1 MPRPASISPSLST
14 LSLLPAGSRG
24 KLRLQQKKLPA
35 LMLGAVGIVFG
46 DIGTSPLYAVR
57 QVFHDTPAFAT
68 HTDDILG
75 VLSLVLWAIFLA
87 VCVKYTIF
95 VLRADHDGE
104 GGTLAMLGLIQEAD
118 PPKPFAGPSALVL
131 LVLFGSALLYGDGMI
146 TPSISVLSAVEGLN
160 VATDIFKPYVLPIA
174 ACILLALFLV
184 QYRGTGAVGALFG
197 PVMMMWFVSIG
208 AMGALSIVHH
218 PGVLV
223 CFSPTY
229 GLRFLTGHGWSGYAT
244 LGAVVLAFS
253 GVEALFA
260 DLGHFGRKPI
270 ILAWY
275 FLVLPGLLLNYL
287 GQGALLLRDPHAAA
301 EPFYGV
307 VPHWGIYPMV
317 VLATLATVIASQAL
331 ISGAFSL
338 THQAV
343 NMGLAPRYAIRHTS
357 AETSGQVY
365 MPVVNAFLMIGCL
378 AVVSGFQSSDAL
390 GNAYGLAVIGT
401 MTITSI
407 VFFVVT
413 RKVWHWP
420 LYASLPLL
428 VCFLVFDLAFL
439 GANLAKI
446 LQGAWVPLAIGIFV
460 FTLLTM
466 WTVGRA
472 RYRRALADWSMDR
485 EVFRQGMKTWGHR
498 GAGAAVFLTENLDRV
513 PLVGRHV
520 WLRENCRYESVLLL
534 KIYPISSPYMNDD
547 ERVTVQDLGNGLFT
561 AEAKYGFM
569 ELPCSSDVLPKAL
582 PFDWDSAVFMLP
594 QPIPSDRGSFG
605 RRLLQRVFVFLAR
618 TGLSPI
624 EWFQIPPHQAVSVGL
639 ELDMWAPPGK

>member
-1 MPRPASISPSLST
+1 
-14 LSLLPAGSRG
+14 
-24 KLRLQQKKLPA
+24 
-35 LMLGAVGIVFG
+35 MLGAVGIVFG
-46 DIGTSPLYAVR
+46 DIGTSPLYAIR
-57 QVFHDTPAFAT
+57 QVFHDTPGFAA
-68 HTDDILG
+68 HPADILG
-75 VLSLVLWAIFLA
+75 ILSLVIWAIFLA

-95 VLRADHDGE
+95 VLRADHQGE
-104 GGTLAMLGLIQEAD
+104 GGTLAMLGLIQDSD
-118 PPKPFAGPSALVL
+118 PPAPFAGPSLLVL

-160 VATDIFKPYVLPIA
+160 VATNIFKPYVLPIA
-174 ACILLALFLV
+174 AGILLALFLV
-184 QYRGTGAVGALFG
+184 QHKGTEAVGAFFG
-197 PVMMMWFVSIG
+197 PVMMAWFVAIG
-208 AMGALSIVHH
+208 ALGLVSIVQH
-218 PGVLV
+218 PAVLS
-223 CFSPTY
+223 CFNPVHAL
-229 GLRFLTGHGWSGYAT
+229 GFLTTHGWTGYAT

-287 GQGALLLRDPHAAA
+287 GQGALLLTDPHAAS
-301 EPFYGV
+301 EPFFGL

-338 THQAV
+338 TRQAV

-365 MPVVNAFLMIGCL
+365 MPLVNAFLMIGCL
-378 AVVSGFQSSDAL
+378 AVVFGFQSSDAL

-413 RKVWHWP
+413 RRVWHWP

-428 VCFLVFDLAFL
+428 AAFLVFDLAFL
-439 GANLAKI
+439 GANLAK
-446 LQGAWVPLAIGIFV
+446 LFQGAWVPLVVALFV
-460 FTLLTM
+460 FSLLTV
-466 WTVGRA
+466 WTIGRA
-472 RYRRALADWSMDR
+472 RYRKALSAWSMGI
-485 EVFRQGMKTWGHR
+485 EEFRAGMKDWGHR
-498 GAGAAVFLTENLDRV
+498 GPGAAVFLTENLDRV

-520 WLRENCRYESVLLL
+520 WLRENSRYENVLLL
-534 KIYPISSPYMNDD
+534 RIYAVRSPYLSGED
-547 ERVTVQDLGNGLFT
+547 RVTVQELGNGLYT
-561 AEAKYGFM
+561 AEARFGFM
-569 ELPCSSDVLPKAL
+569 ELPSAREVLPKCL

-594 QPIPSDRGSFG
+594 QPIPSDCGSFG
-605 RRLLQRVFVFLAR
+605 RRLLQRVYVFLGR
-618 TGLSPI
+618 TGLTPI

-639 ELDMWAPPGK
+639 ELDM

>member
-1 MPRPASISPSLST
+1 VKDHR
-14 LSLLPAGSRG
+14 
-24 KLRLQQKKLPA
+24 LRQKKIPA

-57 QVFHDTPAFAT
+57 QVFHDTPAFASRPE
-68 HTDDILG
+68 DILG
-75 VLSLVLWAIFLA
+75 VLSLVIWAIFLA

-104 GGTLAMLGLIQEAD
+104 GGTLALLGLIED
-118 PPKPFAGPSALVL
+118 KNPPPAFAGPSMLVL

-174 ACILLALFLV
+174 AGILLALFLV
-184 QYRGTGAVGALFG
+184 QHKGTAAVGAFFG
-197 PVMMMWFVSIG
+197 PIMMAWFVSIG
-208 AMGALSIVHH
+208 ALGVVSVLHH
-218 PGVLV
+218 PAVLS
-223 CFSPTY
+223 CFSPVH
-229 GLRFLTGHGWSGYAT
+229 GLRFLTTHGWQGYAS

-260 DLGHFGRKPI
+260 DLGHFGRSPI

-287 GQGALLLRDPHAAA
+287 GQGALLLSDPRAAA
-301 EPFYGV
+301 EPFFSL
-307 VPHWGIYPMV
+307 VPRWGIYPMV

-338 THQAV
+338 TRQAV
-343 NMGLAPRYAIRHTS
+343 NMGLAPRYAIKHTS

-365 MPVVNAFLMIGCL
+365 MPLVNAFLMIGCL
-378 AVVSGFQSSDAL
+378 AIVFGFRSSDAL

-413 RKVWHWP
+413 RQAWHWP

-428 VCFLVFDLAFL
+428 IAFLVFDLAFL

-446 LQGAWVPLAIGIFV
+446 LQGAWVPLVVALFV
-460 FTLLTM
+460 FSLLTV
-466 WTVGRA
+466 WTIGRA
-472 RYRRALADWSMDR
+472 RYRKALSEWSMNIDD
-485 EVFRQGMKTWGHR
+485 FRADMNGWGHR
-498 GAGAAVFLTENLDRV
+498 GAGAAVFLTDNLKRV

-520 WLRENCRYESVLLL
+520 WLRENCRYENVLLL
-534 KIYPISSPYMNDD
+534 KIYSIRSPYVSDE
-547 ERVTVQDLGNGLFT
+547 ERVTVKDVGNGLFT
-561 AEAKYGFM
+561 AEARFGFM
-569 ELPCSSDVLPKAL
+569 ELPSASTVLPKCL
-582 PFDWDSAVFMLP
+582 PFDWDTAVFMLP
-594 QPIPSDRGSFG
+594 RPVPAESGSFG
-605 RRLLQRVFVFLAR
+605 RQLLQRVFVFLLR
-618 TGLSPI
+618 TGLTPI
-624 EWFQIPPHQAVSVGL
+624 EWFHIPPHQAISVGL
-639 ELDMWAPPGK
+639 ELNI